1 MHVYIMSIISF
12 ERYYVLKHPS
22 NMKKITN
29 KKVTIA
35 IMVSVIFSLFWT
47 LMPLLG
53 WSRYTLEDGLTGC
66 SIEWK
71 PTNLNIISYN
81 ISMFIFVFFLPFGLI
96 FITNFKSFLF
106 VSIKYLYFYLKKFI
120 FNLYFCIYR

>member
-1 MHVYIMSIISF
+1 MHVCMMSIISF
-12 ERYYVLKHPS
+12 ERYYVLKKPL

-29 KKVTIA
+29 QKVTIA

-71 PTNLNIISYN
+71 PTDINVISYN
-81 ISMFIFVFFLPFGLI
+81 ISMFIFVFFLPFSLI
-96 FITNFKSFLF
+96 FTTNFKSFLF
-106 VSIKYLYFYLKKFI
+106 VSIYTGFMFKVFF
-120 FNLYFCIYR
+120 

>member
-1 MHVYIMSIISF
+1 MHVCMMSIISI
-12 ERYYVLKHPS
+12 ERYYVLKKPL

-29 KKVTIA
+29 QKVTIA

-71 PTNLNIISYN
+71 PTNLNVISYN
-81 ISMFIFVFFLPFGLI
+81 VSMFIFVFFLPFSLI
-96 FITNFKSFLF
+96 FTTNFKSFLI
-106 VSIKYLYFYLKKFI
+106 VSIKDFYFFLKQFI
-120 FNLYFCIYR
+120 FNLVFIYR